1 MKKYFSYGMI
11 GIAGALSVMTG
22 MEQKRLTASFGAI
35 VPEVMHFSPEYNVV
49 VTAKTFTSDES
60 KFLLGHD
67 LISRGVVPV
76 QVNVQNNTANEYSLC
91 ASSVDLPHIDPK
103 KVAFKVSKS
112 AIPRAI
118 GWKILGFVFWPL
130 MIPGTIDGIRTYAHY
145 RDLCKD
151 FNAKSLKEKGE
162 VVAPYSTFHRVLF
175 VPKNDVKDTFA
186 VTVIDVETL
195 EQKSVETHLQETSA
209 PTDLAS
215 TQPQEEPIAPAE
227 EIEQT

>member
-1 MKKYFSYGMI
+1 MNKYFSYGMI

-22 MEQKRLTASFGAI
+22 MDHKRFSSTFGSI
-35 VPEVMHFSPEYNVV
+35 VPEVMHFSPEHNVV
-49 VTAKTFTSDES
+49 VTAKTFTPDES

-91 ASSVDLPHIDPK
+91 ASSVDLPHIDPN

-118 GWKILGFVFWPL
+118 GWKILSFLFWPL
-130 MIPGTIDGIRTYAHY
+130 MIPSTIDGIRTYTHH
-145 RDLCKD
+145 RNLKKD

-162 VVAPYSTFHRVLF
+162 VISPYSTFHRILF
-175 VPKNDVKDTFA
+175 VPKDGLKETFA
-186 VTVIDVETL
+186 VTVIDIETM
-195 EQKSVETHLQETSA
+195 EQTSVETQLSKQA
-209 PTDLAS
+209 PVKAADEAMS
-215 TQPQEEPIAPAE
+215 
-227 EIEQT
+227 

>member
-22 MEQKRLTASFGAI
+22 LEQKRLSSSFGAI
-35 VPEVMHFSPEYNVV
+35 VPEVMQFSPEHDVV

-67 LISRGVVPV
+67 LLSRGVVPV

-91 ASSVDLPHIDPK
+91 ASSVDLPHIDPN

-112 AIPRAI
+112 AIPRAV
-118 GWKILGFVFWPL
+118 GWKILSFLFWPL
-130 MIPGTIDGIRTYAHY
+130 MIPSTIDGIRTYTHH
-145 RDLCKD
+145 RNLKKD

-162 VVAPYSTFHRVLF
+162 VVAPYSTFHRILF
-175 VPKNDVKDTFA
+175 VPKDKLKETFA
-186 VTVIDVETL
+186 VTVIDIETM
-195 EQKSVETHLQETSA
+195 EQTSVETHLCKK
-209 PTDLAS
+209 AS
-215 TQPQEEPIAPAE
+215 EKSVDKAIS
-227 EIEQT
+227 